1 LIFRFS
7 QAKQPLCENQIFR
20 GNMTHPLVITQLST
34 PLVVRHLKQGGLGK
48 IQSLAMD
55 EVTGQTLYAL
65 IRTDVA
71 DDSESALHPVPWN
84 ALTFNAEFNGY
95 TAPMTKH
102 LLATA
107 PDLDIDSTS
116 ARTVCRHYGLSLSG
130 HARC

>member
-1 LIFRFS
+1 M
-7 QAKQPLCENQIFR
+7 A
-20 GNMTHPLVITQLST
+20 HPLVITQLST
-34 PLVVRHLKQGGLGK
+34 PLVVRHLEQGGLGK
-48 IQSLAMD
+48 IQSLAVD
-55 EVTGQTLYAL
+55 EITGQTLYAL
-65 IRTDVA
+65 IRTDDA

-107 PDLDIDSTS
+107 PDLDIDSPS
-116 ARTVCRHYGLSLSG
+116 PRAVCRHYGLSLSG